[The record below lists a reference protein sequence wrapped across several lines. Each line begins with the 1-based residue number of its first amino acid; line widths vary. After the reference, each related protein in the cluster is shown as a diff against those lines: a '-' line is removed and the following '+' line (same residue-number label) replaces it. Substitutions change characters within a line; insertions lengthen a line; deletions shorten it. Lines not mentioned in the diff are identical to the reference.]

1 MSGFS
6 DSCECPNCGKENY
19 MVSEDWKPFQTRS
32 SFCLDCGFQTFTH
45 VSFASLEEVNIERAE
60 FDDGDEQLYAPLSK
74 KAEPTEWAR
83 HNIKHYLT
91 KEDLNDR

>member
-6 DSCECPNCGKENY
+6 DVCECPNCGKENY
-19 MVSEDWKPFQTRS
+19 TVSEDWKPFHTRS
-32 SFCLDCGFQTFTH
+32 SFCLDCGFQTYTH

-74 KAEPTEWAR
+74 KAEPTKWAR
-83 HNIKHYLT
+83 EYMKHYLT
-91 KEDLNDR
+91 KEDTNDR